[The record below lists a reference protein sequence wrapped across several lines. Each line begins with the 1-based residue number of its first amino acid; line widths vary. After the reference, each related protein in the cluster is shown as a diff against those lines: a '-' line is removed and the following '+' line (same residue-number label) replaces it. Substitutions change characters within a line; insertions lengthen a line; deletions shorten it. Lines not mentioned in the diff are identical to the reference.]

1 MAKSSIK
8 KNMASIAML
17 VYWRVAHSLFG
28 FPVIFIKKLI
38 GFFIPHHQPTGLGM
52 AWDGMGW

>member
-1 MAKSSIK
+1 
-8 KNMASIAML
+8 MASIAML

-38 GFFIPHHQPTGLGM
+38 GFLFHIINQQGSGWLGM
-52 AWDGMGW
+52 AWDGE